1 MAPKHIVYQ
10 IIGAEGQSRG
20 GLAVTH
26 VRRDLLSSAVVGLA
40 WLGAWR
46 RVEGALANNWT
57 WEAIQTPGGCP
68 RGLSSDHQTWSR
80 RSGRLQVYRA
90 ERFEFQ

>member
-10 IIGAEGQSRG
+10 IIGAEEQSRG

-40 WLGAWR
+40 W
-46 RVEGALANNWT
+46 
-57 WEAIQTPGGCP
+57 
-68 RGLSSDHQTWSR
+68 
-80 RSGRLQVYRA
+80 
-90 ERFEFQ
+90 